1 MKFVSLLF
9 LEIAYNGSLKQCLT
23 TRKGKTHEEKFG
35 GGGGG
40 GGANLAKQIKIVPK
54 IRFFVIF

>member
-23 TRKGKTHEEKFG
+23 TRKGKTHEKKL
-35 GGGGG
+35 GGGG
-40 GGANLAKQIKIVPK
+40 GGANLAKRTKIVPT

>member
-23 TRKGKTHEEKFG
+23 TRKGKTHEKKL
-35 GGGGG
+35 GGG
-40 GGANLAKQIKIVPK
+40 GGANLAKRTKIVPT

>member
-35 GGGGG
+35 GEG